1 MSKLAFTWA
10 DLKSRRESV
19 RETQIES
26 VMQLVQQYPFVDVY
40 LGEIP
45 PISAIEAAKRY
56 PLCDGVLIIFKK
68 QEAENGKDDNRE

>member
-1 MSKLAFTWA
+1 MFTWA

-26 VMQLVQQYPFVDVY
+26 VMQLVRQYPFVDVY

-45 PISAIEAAKRY
+45 SISAIKAAKRY
-56 PLCDGVLIIFKK
+56 PLCDGVLIIFNREKK
-68 QEAENGKDDNRE
+68 QED

>member
-26 VMQLVQQYPFVDVY
+26 IMRLVEQHPFLDVY
-40 LGEIP
+40 LDEIP
-45 PISAIEAAKRY
+45 PISAIEAANRY
-56 PLCDGVLIIFKK
+56 PLCDGVLIIFNHKSK
-68 QEAENGKDDNRE
+68 QED